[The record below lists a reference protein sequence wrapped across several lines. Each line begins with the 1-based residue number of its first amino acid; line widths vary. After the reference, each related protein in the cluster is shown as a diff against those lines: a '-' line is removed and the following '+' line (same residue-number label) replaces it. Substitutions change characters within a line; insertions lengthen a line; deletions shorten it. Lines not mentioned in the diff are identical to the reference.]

1 MIGQLSLSARLSLF
15 YLLHYAGMGVH
26 LPGMQ
31 LWYQAQGV
39 SPAELGALGF
49 VTILARDYGSTS
61 MDAIPVD
68 RVDDALEAL
77 LAADA

>member
-1 MIGQLSLSARLSLF
+1 VMEKAPPQASRL
-15 YLLHYAGMGVH
+15 
-26 LPGMQ
+26 
-31 LWYQAQGV
+31 
-39 SPAELGALGF
+39 

-77 LAADA
+77 LATEG